1 MLPKNIIS
9 NGGKWWCV
17 FVEIKCEMVVWIF
30 VAVARG
36 GLRLLPA
43 FDMKGLSHLYVVA
56 HGFEENRSESA
67 ESHP

>member
-1 MLPKNIIS
+1 VRNFCLDFRS
-9 NGGKWWCV
+9 NGQ
-17 FVEIKCEMVVWIF
+17 
-30 VAVARG
+30 G